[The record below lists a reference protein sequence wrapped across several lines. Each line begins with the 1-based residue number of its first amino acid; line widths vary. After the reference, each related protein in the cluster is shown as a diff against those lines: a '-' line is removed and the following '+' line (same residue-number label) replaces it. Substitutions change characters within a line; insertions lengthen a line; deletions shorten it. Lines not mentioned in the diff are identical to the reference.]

1 MSGSMPS
8 DLTLLLAFLDRET
21 LQALQLPFMVAV
33 FFALMY
39 FFILRPE
46 QRREAERK
54 EKLDKLKKNDKVLTR
69 GGIVGVVSSIKK
81 NAAQP
86 GLSEITI
93 RSGEGRLV
101 VVRDAVE
108 RTITPEDGKKK
119 SDGASSSEE

>member
-1 MSGSMPS
+1 MPS